1 MKRVTIS
8 VSISVDL
15 AFRTLAS
22 QKFNFEKGWYSM
34 AINEAMTL
42 WINQNSI
49 QIKDPKK
56 ITPIF
61 ELLTD

>member
-1 MKRVTIS
+1 MKRVTVS

-15 AFRTLAS
+15 AFRKLAS

-34 AINEAMTL
+34 AMHEAMKL
-42 WINQNSI
+42 WINQHSI
-49 QIKDPKK
+49 QIKYSGK

-61 ELLTD
+61 ELFTD